1 MTKAK
6 YQEIE
11 EILRQRIISGHY
23 KIGDLIPKEMDL
35 VKKYN
40 VSRPT
45 ISHAVQDL
53 VNQGYLER
61 RKHVGTIVKQTKI
74 SQEFT
79 QVLQSYNSEMTEK
92 GLTAQTQVLFFK
104 KVLASEEVAQAL
116 DLKEKEQV
124 YKLTRLRSVDQNPL
138 VVVTTYLSADKL
150 VDFAKIDF
158 TKQSLYQELEQ
169 RGLPI
174 VHVKRKLEVKSA
186 DGMTADL
193 LNIKEKDPVFYF
205 HTYGYSKNELPLEYS
220 IATYRGDENYFM
232 IDLKK

>member
-11 EILRQRIISGHY
+11 EILRNRIISGHY
-23 KIGDLIPKEMDL
+23 KIGDLIPKELDL
-35 VKKYN
+35 VAKYH

-45 ISHAVQDL
+45 ISHAIQDL

-79 QVLQSYNSEMTEK
+79 HVIQSYNSEMTEK
-92 GLTAQTQVLFFK
+92 GLTAHTQVLFFK
-104 KVLASEEVAQAL
+104 KVSASAEVAQAL
-116 DLKEKEQV
+116 NLSEKAPV
-124 YKLTRLRSVDQNPL
+124 YKLTRLRSVDQNPI
-138 VVVTTYLSADKL
+138 VVVTTYLPAEKL
-150 VDFAKIDF
+150 PDFEQIDFASR
-158 TKQSLYQELEQ
+158 SLYQELKN
-169 RGLPI
+169 RALPI
-174 VHVKRKLEVKSA
+174 IHVKRKLEVKMA
-186 DGMTADL
+186 DEMTADL

-205 HTYGYSKNELPLEYS
+205 HTYGYSKNELPMEYS